1 MNQEIIK
8 QKEKFWK
15 KFSSKKSEPPLL
27 NLKIHHYDES
37 NIDEFIWPNDD
48 ESQYAKSFLLPFIKK
63 GTAHYIENIDA
74 KICLLSVE
82 SYILPLTIIDEKYEN
97 SYVCSPY
104 GHYISYALESKNL
117 FQQDL
122 LKRITSGFV
131 GKLGKILRS
140 CKVNKI
146 IYVNNWL
153 FPTDLYSKELKDE
166 HVPSITQFLK
176 NHYPDYAIAFRSIN
190 EVTGGSL
197 KNALKKQSYKFIA
210 SRQIFLTDPKKEEI
224 FKTRIF
230 KSDLKLLRESSYEI
244 AEMSSLNAEDLP
256 RILALYRKLYIDK
269 YSGLNPILNDNYI
282 KLMFKEGLLQF
293 KVVKKNGHIE
303 GVFGYFSRGGVMTA
317 PFFGYEEESP
327 EHKNLYRILS
337 TLITLEAKQK
347 GLLLHQSGGASFYK
361 KLRRAESHME
371 YLAVHCG
378 HLSFKRR
385 IPWNILKWIMNHFA
399 APFMKKY

>member
-1 MNQEIIK
+1 MNQAVK
-8 QKEKFWK
+8 QKEKFWN
-15 KFSSKKSEPPLL
+15 KFSLKTNERALL
-27 NLKIHHYDES
+27 DLKIHHYDES
-37 NIDEFIWPNDD
+37 NIDEFIWPNDE
-48 ESQYAKSFLLPFIKK
+48 ESLYAKSFLMPFIKK

-74 KICLLSVE
+74 KVCLLSIG

-104 GHYISYALESKNL
+104 GHYISYALASSKNL
-117 FQQDL
+117 FQKDL
-122 LKRITSGFV
+122 MKKITTGFV
-131 GKLGKILRS
+131 GKLGQILRS
-140 CKVNKI
+140 CNVNKI

-166 HVPSITQFLK
+166 HIPSITHFLK
-176 NHYPDYAIAFRSIN
+176 RRYPDYAIAFRSIN

-197 KNALKKQSYKFIA
+197 KSALKKQSYKFIA

-244 AEMSSLNAEDLP
+244 VDMNRLNPEDLP
-256 RILALYRKLYIDK
+256 QILLLYKKLYIDK
-269 YSGLNPILNDNYI
+269 YSGLNPVLNDNYI
-282 KLMFKEGLLQF
+282 NLLFKEGLLQF
-293 KVVKKNGHIE
+293 KVIKKDGHIE
-303 GVFGYFSRGGVMTA
+303 GVFGYFCRGGVMTA
-317 PFFGYEEESP
+317 PFFGYEKESP

-371 YLAVHCG
+371 YLAVHCR
-378 HLSFKRR
+378 HLPFKRR